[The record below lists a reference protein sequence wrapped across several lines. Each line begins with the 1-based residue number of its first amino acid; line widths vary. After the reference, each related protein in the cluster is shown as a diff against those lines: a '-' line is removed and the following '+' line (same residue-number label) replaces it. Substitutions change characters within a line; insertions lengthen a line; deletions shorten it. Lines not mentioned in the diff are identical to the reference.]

1 MRNPMNELNIAT
13 FTSRGFEE
21 NGYLVWRT
29 GEKSA
34 VAIDPGADAHAF
46 QHRLVAEKLD
56 LEAIILTH
64 AHVDHIEGVPA
75 LVKATGAPVYLH
87 DADRP
92 LYDRARDQA
101 AMFGMRVES
110 MPEIAHRLEHGQ
122 SLDVAAIRFQVKH
135 VPGHSP
141 GHVILVVEGE
151 DVAFVGD
158 VIFLSSVGRTDLWGG
173 DFAQLAEG
181 IRRNIFELPDDVIL
195 YSGHGPPTTVGHE
208 RTTNPFLVP
217 SYGGGLA

>member
-1 MRNPMNELNIAT
+1 MNELNIAT
-13 FTSRGFEE
+13 FTSRGFDE
-21 NGYLVWRT
+21 NGYLVWRRS
-29 GEKSA
+29 EKGA
-34 VAIDPGADAHAF
+34 IAIDPGADAHAF
-46 QHRLVAEKLD
+46 LHRLEIEKLD
-56 LEAIILTH
+56 LEAVILTH
-64 AHVDHIEGVPA
+64 AHVDHLEGVPA

-92 LYDRARDQA
+92 LYDRVRDQA
-101 AMFGMRVES
+101 AMFGMRVDT

-122 SLDVAAIRFQVKH
+122 SLELGAIRFHVKH

-151 DVAFVGD
+151 DVVFVGD
-158 VIFLSSVGRTDLWGG
+158 VIFRSSVGRTDLWGG
-173 DFAQLAEG
+173 DFTQLVEG
-181 IRRNIFELPDDVIL
+181 IRRNIFELPDDVVL